1 MGPNPGQTQ
10 LVRGTFSDE
19 CTTENDL
26 MRNQNLFPE
35 VKRMMYQRDKRQLS
49 TFLTSGAVGPYG
61 INATADTKF
70 GKVPVGTPIGSSNL
84 QFPVM
89 GRLDQPSTILQQV
102 GASGSDGSFQLLI
115 RDKYIYKGHNVQFA
129 NSGRYQA
136 LCMTEPTKTAG
147 GYLYSFQHKQGE
159 VFVYATHAAPNSNGQ
174 ATCMA
179 VSTNYGEGS
188 NRSYSRSMSP
198 DRFIVDTT
206 IQRKTISITGSAAND
221 ITWYTYMGT
230 TGVSTKGW
238 KYEAVRQGEA
248 LFAGENEYEK
258 WFGLSSM
265 KNNDGTRRAVSPY
278 MDPDGDGVI
287 TAGDG
292 VEEQISGGNEIY
304 GSGVDGNATADDFI
318 DLQKTLVLK
327 SNSADSKVNIILV
340 TGIDGFYNFQTQA
353 GTIAAALGGT
363 QFVNVNAGDN
373 KVTAGF
379 TYTTINYGGS
389 TITCVVH
396 PMFDDRAKFPATGQD
411 GKNIMSG
418 TYFGGNLEG
427 DMGPNIEIIPKG
439 GNGGNREMVTADLKG
454 MTGIGSGTVI
464 TQKDADTYAML
475 REDLIVIYNTQNWAV
490 IRKS

>member
-1 MGPNPGQTQ
+1 M
-10 LVRGTFSDE
+10 
-19 CTTENDL
+19 
-26 MRNQNLFPE
+26 
-35 VKRMMYQRDKRQLS
+35 
-49 TFLTSGAVGPYG
+49 
-61 INATADTKF
+61 
-70 GKVPVGTPIGSSNL
+70 
-84 QFPVM
+84 
-89 GRLDQPSTILQQV
+89 
-102 GASGSDGSFQLLI
+102 
-115 RDKYIYKGHNVQFA
+115 
-129 NSGRYQA
+129 
-136 LCMTEPTKTAG
+136 
-147 GYLYSFQHKQGE
+147 
-159 VFVYATHAAPNSNGQ
+159 
-174 ATCMA
+174 
-179 VSTNYGEGS
+179 
-188 NRSYSRSMSP
+188 
-198 DRFIVDTT
+198 T
-206 IQRKTISITGSAAND
+206 IQRKTCSITGSAAND
-221 ITWYTYMGT
+221 ITWYTYIGV
-230 TGVSTKGW
+230 TGVATKGW
-238 KYEAVRQGEA
+238 KYEKVRQDEA

-265 KNNDGTRRAVSPY
+265 KNPDGTRRAVSPY

-318 DLQKTLVLK
+318 DLQKMLVLK

-353 GTIAAALGGT
+353 GTIAASLGGT

-396 PMFDDRAKFPATGQD
+396 PMFDDKAKFPATGQD

-454 MTGIGSGTVI
+454 MTGIGSGTAI